1 MKTFAFK
8 LLLLGV
14 SLSFFYEPALAQQ
27 ASAPDKKSLITQ
39 FRLLTSANNVR
50 MRMNFTVEDIQKE
63 LIDLVEKDDELSAPQ
78 KLELKKSALEGG
90 ARLDKQVK
98 DFFSDQ
104 VKMAPISEEVI
115 FQIYDRTFSE
125 SELRELVAFY
135 QTTAGKKALE
145 FLPSLSSQ
153 YQKAISEVLLPLLQN
168 FIRPKIKSETEQLK
182 QKVADVKSGKSKN

>member
-14 SLSFFYEPALAQQ
+14 SLSFFYEPTLAQH
-27 ASAPDKKSLITQ
+27 ASSPDKKSLITQ
-39 FRLLTSANNVR
+39 FRLLTGANHVR
-50 MRMNFTVEDIQKE
+50 MRMNFTVEDVQKE
-63 LIDLVEKDDELSAPQ
+63 LIDLVEKDAELSAPQ

-90 ARLDKQVK
+90 ARLDKEVK

-125 SELRELVAFY
+125 SELRELIAFY

-145 FLPSLSSQ
+145 FLPSLSTQ
-153 YQKAISEVLLPLLQN
+153 YQKAISEVLLPLLQD

-182 QKVADVKSGKSKN
+182 QKVTDVKSGKSKN